1 MDCKAS
7 ATREDLEFILLNEDA
22 EPKPLPL
29 SLLVDI
35 TSDFSDKN
43 IIGRGGFAIVY
54 KVRNIFSVLP
64 PVFFYLVQ
72 LTLFFSTTLTIN
84 SSFFI

>member
-64 PVFFYLVQ
+64 PVFFLFGAVDFVFFLQ
-72 LTLFFSTTLTIN
+72 L
-84 SSFFI
+84 